1 MTEWIKVRAE
11 EIRQVEKDRKAEK
24 ERLIVVASDLKAR
37 TEPFWKELVDV
48 LEASVKQFNVEFPDA
63 DRRIDQYEKNSPT
76 ALTIRRT
83 SYPAA
88 TVKVGFNQTGTSIPY
103 AISRT
108 PRKGASVVESQ
119 ANLIVGIVDGE
130 VGYVEENIHNHE
142 DAAKLFLDPF
152 FGF

>member
-1 MTEWIKVRAE
+1 MTEWIKVRAAG
-11 EIRQVEKDRKAEK
+11 IRQVEKERKAERD
-24 ERLIVVASDLKAR
+24 RLIVTAAELKAK
-37 TEPFWKELVDV
+37 TQPFWNELVRV
-48 LEASVKQFNVEFPDA
+48 LEESVRQFNVEFPEA
-63 DRRIDQYEKNSPT
+63 ERRIEQCEKNSPT

-88 TVKVGFNQTGTSIPY
+88 TVKVGLNQAGTSIPY

-108 PRKGASVVESQ
+108 ARKGASVVESQ
-119 ANLIVGIVDGE
+119 ANLAIGVVDGE
-130 VGYVEENIHNHE
+130 VGYVEEHVHSHE

>member
-1 MTEWIKVRAE
+1 MTEWIKERADG
-11 EIRQVEKDRKAEK
+11 IRQVEKERQAEK
-24 ERLIVVASDLKAR
+24 ERLVVVASELKAR
-37 TEPFWKELVDV
+37 TEPFWKELVEV
-48 LEASVKQFNVEFPDA
+48 LDESIRQFNVEFPEA
-63 DRRIDQYEKNSPT
+63 ERRIDQFEKNSAT

-119 ANLIVGIVDGE
+119 ANLVVGIVDGE
-130 VGYVEENIHNHE
+130 VGYVEETVHTHE